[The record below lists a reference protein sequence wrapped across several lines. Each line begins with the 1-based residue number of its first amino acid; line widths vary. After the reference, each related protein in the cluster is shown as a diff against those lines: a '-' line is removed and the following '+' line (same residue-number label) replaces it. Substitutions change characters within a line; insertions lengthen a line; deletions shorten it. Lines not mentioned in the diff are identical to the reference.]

1 VSEDNADVQNAAGDD
16 SHVIDPHTNQV
27 VGVINDIEIPDG
39 VSGSPDGR
47 YAYIGAV
54 GDNATHVVDTGSLTV
69 IAMVSVGQTPKR
81 VGTVMM
87 QLD

>member
-1 VSEDNADVQNAAGDD
+1 VTEDNADVQNAAGDD

-27 VGVINDIEIPDG
+27 VGVINDIEIPHG

-54 GDNATHVVDTGSLTV
+54 GDNAPYGVDTRSLAV
-69 IAMVSVGQTPKR
+69 IARVPVGQTPNGWVR
-81 VGTVMM
+81 
-87 QLD
+87 